1 VKSSLAS
8 WGSPRVAEPEV
19 TELSASPDGSVH
31 VALDIPTGEADP
43 DEDRP
48 DEPGPDVI
56 AGAAMVAKTVL
67 GTIWDV
73 IKPEE

>member
-1 VKSSLAS
+1 M
-8 WGSPRVAEPEV
+8 AEPEV
-19 TELSASPDGSVH
+19 TELSASADGSVH
-31 VALDIPTGEADP
+31 VALDIPTEAEP
-43 DEDRP
+43 DEDQP

-56 AGAAMVAKTVL
+56 AGAANITKTVL

>member
-1 VKSSLAS
+1 M
-8 WGSPRVAEPEV
+8 AEPEV

-31 VALDIPTGEADP
+31 VALDIPTGEAEPDEDP
-43 DEDRP
+43 DEP
-48 DEPGPDVI
+48 SPDVI
-56 AGAAMVAKTVL
+56 AGAAKVTKTVL